1 MTNIIDYLKKYGN
14 VSFKDEKFNELDAAI
29 FARLSYID
37 FSDFIKAK
45 KYFSKKALT
54 KVAANILALQD
65 STRFKLKEDNILLQE
80 ITNSTRYKNIYVFA
94 YVKETD
100 QAKVKQFSAISFL
113 NKDKLNNFLIISF
126 RGTDGTYTG
135 WKEDFEMCY
144 KPFIPSQKESEKY
157 AKKLTRFSLKKK
169 IILVGHSKGGN
180 LAVYS
185 SIFLNPKKIH
195 SVYIFDSPGFKKSF
209 LNEEGFKH
217 IKDKIIA
224 FAPQTSI
231 IGRLLYQDYKITIVD
246 SEKTLFNQH
255 NLYNW
260 NIEEVQFK
268 KLDKFT
274 YLSNKIDDVVK
285 HNLEKLSY
293 DEKVEFVESLFGI
306 IKEMSKDDVIQFEDN
321 LWSFFLRFNKILKAK
336 SEETKKLIYSIFKKD
351 KNNEPIKRIEP
362 LKNKDSKIKEF
373 INRFK
378 KEKRD
383 IPDII
388 ENEIDN

>member
-1 MTNIIDYLKKYGN
+1 MANIIDYLKKYGN

-37 FSDFIKAK
+37 FPDFIKAR

-65 STRFKLKEDNILLQE
+65 ISRFRLKEDNILLQE
-80 ITNSTRYKNIYVFA
+80 VANSTRYKNIYIFA

-113 NKDKLNNFLIISF
+113 NKDKSNNFLIISF

-144 KPFIPSQKESEKY
+144 KLFIPSQKESEKY

-185 SIFLNPKKIH
+185 SIFLNPKKVQ
-195 SVYIFDSPGFKKSF
+195 SVYTFDSPGFNKSF
-209 LNEEGFKH
+209 INEEGFKH

-246 SEKTLFNQH
+246 SEKALFNQH

-260 NIEEVQFK
+260 NIEAVQFK

-274 YLSNKIDDVVK
+274 YLSNKINDVVK

-306 IKEMSKDDVIQFEDN
+306 LKEMSKDDVIQFEDN
-321 LWSFFLRFNKILKAK
+321 LWSFFLRFNKILKTK

-351 KNNEPIKRIEP
+351 KNSEPIKRIEP
-362 LKNKDSKIKEF
+362 LKNKDSKIKKF
-373 INRFK
+373 FNLFK

-383 IPDII
+383 TPDII

>member
-1 MTNIIDYLKKYGN
+1 MANIIDYLKKYGN

-37 FSDFIKAK
+37 FSDFIKAR

-65 STRFKLKEDNILLQE
+65 ISRFRLKEDNILLQE
-80 ITNSTRYKNIYVFA
+80 VANSTRYKNIYIFA

-113 NKDKLNNFLIISF
+113 NKDKSNNFLIISF

-144 KPFIPSQKESEKY
+144 KLFIPSQKESEKY

-185 SIFLNPKKIH
+185 SIFLNPKKVQ
-195 SVYIFDSPGFKKSF
+195 SVYTFDSPGFNKSF
-209 LNEEGFKH
+209 INEEGFKH

-246 SEKTLFNQH
+246 SEKALFNQH

-260 NIEEVQFK
+260 NIEAVQFK

-274 YLSNKIDDVVK
+274 YLSNKINDVVK

-306 IKEMSKDDVIQFEDN
+306 LKEMSKDDVIQFEDN
-321 LWSFFLRFNKILKAK
+321 LWSFFLRFNKILKTK

-351 KNNEPIKRIEP
+351 KNSEPIKRIEP
-362 LKNKDSKIKEF
+362 LKNKDSKIKKF
-373 INRFK
+373 FNLFK

-383 IPDII
+383 TPDII

>member
-1 MTNIIDYLKKYGN
+1 MANIIDYLKKYGN

-80 ITNSTRYKNIYVFA
+80 ITNSTRYKNIYIFA

-113 NKDKLNNFLIISF
+113 NKDKTNNFLIISF

-185 SIFLNPKKIH
+185 SIFLNPKKIQ
-195 SVYIFDSPGFKKSF
+195 SVYIFDSPGFNKSF

-321 LWSFFLRFNKILKAK
+321 LWSFFLRFNKILKTK

-351 KNNEPIKRIEP
+351 KNSEPIKRIEP

-373 INRFK
+373 FNRFK

>member
-185 SIFLNPKKIH
+185 SIFLNPKKIQ
-195 SVYIFDSPGFKKSF
+195 SVYIFDSPGFNKSF

-217 IKDKIIA
+217 IKGKINA

-246 SEKTLFNQH
+246 SEKALFNQH

>member
-185 SIFLNPKKIH
+185 SIFLNPKKIQ